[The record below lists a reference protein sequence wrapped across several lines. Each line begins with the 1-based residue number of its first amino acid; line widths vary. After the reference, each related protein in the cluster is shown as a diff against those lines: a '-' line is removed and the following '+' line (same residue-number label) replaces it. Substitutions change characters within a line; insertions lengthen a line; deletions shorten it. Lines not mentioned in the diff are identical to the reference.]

1 MQYFLL
7 MTYHNLYI
15 IFNIVVNPCP
25 HFCQYL
31 EVWGVWGEY
40 LIERE
45 GLTLFPLFLLGK
57 REEITEK
64 RKADRANKTNLPP
77 PPYNVVQGL
86 DLPL

>member
-45 GLTLFPLFLLGK
+45 GLTPFPLFLLGK
-57 REEITEK
+57 RESKKKEK
-64 RKADRANKTNLPP
+64 LTGQTKQTSL
-77 PPYNVVQGL
+77 
-86 DLPL
+86 LPLTM